1 MMPLPPHG
9 YHWTCVGYAVL
20 PTPVCRATMK
30 AIGRDSCR
38 MLSCHDLAER
48 NARLVL
54 QGKIS
59 PEREAVLAQDLQNYC
74 SVAGTYYQWL
84 LANRDNLP
92 SVNDRGR
99 RGELR
104 QRRKALRAWMLKSSS
119 DVQPRTG

>member
-1 MMPLPPHG
+1 
-9 YHWTCVGYAVL
+9 
-20 PTPVCRATMK
+20 MK

-92 SVNDRGR
+92 TVNDRGR